1 MVRNIRPT
9 WIMIYFDCLIMIFHH
24 YHNCDSIEDF
34 TPIASI
40 ILYIKKIVDYLK
52 ILTDNEVKDFCH
64 KCWGIF

>member
-1 MVRNIRPT
+1 
-9 WIMIYFDCLIMIFHH
+9 MIYFDCLIMIFHH

-34 TPIASI
+34 APIVSI

-64 KCWGIF
+64 KCW